1 MKNAKVISIINQKG
15 GVGKTTTA
23 VNYGIGL
30 ARRGKKVLLIDAD
43 SQGSLT
49 VSLGEQDLTNLD
61 LTLASLMYGV
71 IMNRPLDPHSAILH
85 HREGVDFIPSNFELS
100 GVSTA
105 LTSLSNREF
114 ILKSIVDSLRGEY
127 DYILID
133 CLPSLGLVAINSL
146 VAADGVIIPCHPAYL
161 STKGLNIL
169 LRTIAK
175 TRRSLNPQLIIDGIL
190 LTCVDIHKA
199 VHLTDEDQHAAVQD
213 CGAVIVDVGAKRNAE
228 IGDVARNLELL
239 LGAIDAV
246 RNVGNAGAGRHGE
259 GPDLRAITQETNR
272 VDAGSE
278 EQNTAVHD
286 EDLKQQPQPEGA
298 DQTGHAGQERGAVFT
313 EGICH
318 QEQHADGSQLDDVAD
333 VNIDPVIHALQR
345 MNDGFLSRFV
355 LHAQNR
361 DARKNGDRDDLQ
373 HVGVREGLHDAAGKQ
388 TGKDGCR

>member
-175 TRRSLNPQLIIDGIL
+175 TRRSLNPQLVIEGIL
-190 LTCVDIHKA
+190 LTCVD
-199 VHLTDEDQHAAVQD
+199 VHTKN
-213 CGAVIVDVGAKRNAE
+213 AKE
-228 IGDVARNLELL
+228 IM
-239 LGAIDAV
+239 
-246 RNVGNAGAGRHGE
+246 
-259 GPDLRAITQETNR
+259 Q
-272 VDAGSE
+272 
-278 EQNTAVHD
+278 
-286 EDLKQQPQPEGA
+286 
-298 DQTGHAGQERGAVFT
+298 
-313 EGICH
+313 
-318 QEQHADGSQLDDVAD
+318 
-333 VNIDPVIHALQR
+333 AL
-345 MNDGFLSRFV
+345 
-355 LHAQNR
+355 
-361 DARKNGDRDDLQ
+361 RDDL
-373 HVGVREGLHDAAGKQ
+373 GTSVRIFDTVIPRSVKVAECSNRGKSIYRHNPSGRVAAAYEDLIDEVLSYGI
-388 TGKDGCR
+388 